1 MIFVRGARQLLTL
14 RGQAPRRGIE
24 LSDLG
29 IIPNGSVLIEGEK
42 IDSVGSTRRI
52 ENTAAARSAKVIDV
66 AGKVVLP
73 GFVDSHTR
81 LVFSSARL
89 KEFEASSAAEPPAIE
104 SGRHAAVRTP
114 SHSMRVASP
123 KVLQLDAQRWIRLF
137 AAHGTTTLEA
147 RSGQGLS
154 LAPEIK
160 ALRVA
165 RRLDGD
171 LLDVVATFRATWPES
186 SDLVEDSAAI
196 VGHIT
201 EVLLPLIR
209 QGGIACFCDVEC
221 GPEAFSLA
229 ESARIL
235 EAASR
240 LGFLLRVGAN
250 RTAHTKAISLAL
262 ELKATSV
269 EHLRFI
275 SVSEIDSLADSSTVA
290 TLLPGVIYHEG
301 GSRYPP
307 ARKLIERSAAVA
319 LASGFGPDL
328 SPTLSMPATLSLAC
342 TEMKLTPAEAI
353 AAATINGAVAMD
365 RAGSIG
371 SLEPGKQADL
381 VVFDTGDY
389 REIPYYFGLNLC
401 AMTIKRGKVIYPK
414 SAMADSLSSL

>member
-229 ESARIL
+229 ESVRIL

-250 RTAHTKAISLAL
+250 QTAHTKAISLAL
-262 ELKATSV
+262 ELKAASV

-275 SVSEIDSLADSSTVA
+275 SVSEIDSLADSS